1 MNSEERQAAV
11 LLVEDDES
19 LGALLSEELEDA
31 GHRVTAVE
39 SAEAAAACL
48 ARESVELVISD
59 LRLSGADGLTL
70 LDKVQEAPVPPGFII
85 ITAFGTVSQA
95 VEALKRGADDFLTKP
110 VDLEHLGLA
119 VHRVLENRRLR
130 HQVRWLRQVL
140 REQGFHGILG
150 RSLPMQRLFESV
162 RQVARAA
169 GPVLITGES
178 GVGKELV
185 ARALHRESEQAD
197 GPFVAVNC
205 AGIPPELFESEF
217 FGHTAG
223 AFTGAQR
230 PRKGLFEAA
239 DGGTLLLD
247 EIGEMPLPMQ
257 AKLLRILQDGAV
269 RPVGGNREQQVKV
282 RIVAATN
289 RELQRD
295 VEAGEFRE
303 DLFYRL
309 ETFTLPVPPLRE
321 RGEDVDLLTAQF
333 LERFSAQLGRQVRGI
348 SPDALQQLKTYPFPG
363 NVREL
368 RSAIERAVV
377 FCRDEE
383 LRPTDLPQRIREH
396 AGGPGDSLPVGI
408 LDEGELPTLDQVER
422 RYIHHVLERVGGNKR
437 RAASVLGIGRRTLYR
452 RLGTEEA

>member
-1 MNSEERQAAV
+1 MSQEKPAAI

-19 LGALLSEELEDA
+19 LRALLSEELEDA
-31 GHRVTAVE
+31 GHRVSMVS
-39 SAEAAAACL
+39 SAEAALELL
-48 ARESVELVISD
+48 ARQSVELVISD

-70 LDKVQEAPVPPGFII
+70 LDTVRQTPGAPGFII

-110 VDLEHLGLA
+110 VDLEHLGLT
-119 VHRVLENRRLR
+119 VRRVLENRQLR
-130 HQVRWLRQVL
+130 HQLRWLRRVL
-140 REQGFHGILG
+140 DDEQGFHGILG
-150 RSLPMQRLFESV
+150 RSLPMQRLFENV
-162 RQVARAA
+162 RQVAHAA

-185 ARALHRESEQAD
+185 ARALHLESAQAD

-239 DGGTLLLD
+239 DGGMLLLD

-269 RPVGGNREQQVKV
+269 RPVGGNREQQVNV
-282 RIVAATN
+282 RIIAATN
-289 RELQRD
+289 RDLHREVD
-295 VEAGEFRE
+295 AGAFRE

-309 ETFTLPVPPLRE
+309 ETFSLPVPPLRE
-321 RGEDVDLLTAQF
+321 RGEDLDLLTAHF
-333 LERFSAQLGRQVRGI
+333 IDRFSAQLGRSVRSI
-348 SPDALQQLKTYPFPG
+348 DPAAMERLRAYPFPG

-377 FCRDEE
+377 FCQDQE
-383 LRPTDLPQRIREH
+383 LRSAHLPQRIRGF
-396 AGGPGDSLPVGI
+396 APSQGDHLPAAVLGEEELPS
-408 LDEGELPTLDQVER
+408 LDEIEL
-422 RYIHHVLERVGGNKR
+422 RYIRHVLARVDGNKR
-437 RAASVLGIGRRTLYR
+437 RAAAVLGIGRRTLYR
-452 RLGTEEA
+452 RLGDE